1 MSKGEKREEGLMSP
15 AMMTPMKKQ
24 QLKGMDMAK
33 KQSKGKGKGG
43 GKKGC

>member
-15 AMMTPMKKQ
+15 AMMTPMKKPA
-24 QLKGMDMAK
+24 KGMDMAK

>member
-15 AMMTPMKKQ
+15 RMPVKKPMK
-24 QLKGMDMAK
+24 GMEMAK
-33 KQSKGKGKGG
+33 KKGKGKGG